1 MIKKVMNFIKE
12 EEGAGLA
19 EYALLLVLIA
29 LASIAILTTMGTTIA
44 NVFQRIVDGLT
55 AA

>member
-1 MIKKVMNFIKE
+1 MIRKIMNFIKE

-19 EYALLLVLIA
+19 EYAILLLLIA
-29 LASIAILTTMGTTIA
+29 LVSIAILTTMGTTIA
-44 NVFQRIVDGLT
+44 GAFQRMVDGLT